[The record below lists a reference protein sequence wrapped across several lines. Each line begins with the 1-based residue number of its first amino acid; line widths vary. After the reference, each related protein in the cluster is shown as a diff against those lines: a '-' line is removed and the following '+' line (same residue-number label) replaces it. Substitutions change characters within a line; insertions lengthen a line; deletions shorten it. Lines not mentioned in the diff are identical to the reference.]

1 MNDVPS
7 IVSELRLEEE
17 QGHLNTE
24 NIYKKIFKNKS
35 SFSPSSQNKN
45 GKQLTDSIKKFAN
58 SLSNS
63 IFLQDGNY
71 TVDWINKH
79 GQDTFNIDSHQ
90 IRQIPCYSLFFNKSS
105 PCSFCPMK
113 TAIDANRPH
122 TIQITLEHQTNVEIT
137 SIPLFT
143 KKTLLGTI
151 QQITLKPQPKNHF
164 AIKNEPSII
173 QTQQTII
180 ENAALGIIVL
190 DHHLN
195 HLTINP
201 AFCGMTGYEH
211 TEIKQYPNTPIYW
224 PDKFSK
230 DITTEIQRLIQKGH
244 LKMETYF
251 QRKDRSIFP
260 VSIVGS
266 TFIDDKT
273 QQKHLILIVDDITKS
288 KETERELKISQL
300 LLLSLIQNLEKKV
313 KERTHKIEQLLKQK
327 NEFIN
332 QLGHDLK
339 NPLGPLINLI
349 PILIKKET
357 DPHKKEM
364 LHVIQRNT
372 DHMKNLI
379 TKTIELA
386 QLNSGNIS
394 LHFKPLNLTEM
405 CNECIKRNH
414 HLIKKHNMII
424 ENNLQPSLLVK
435 ADKMRIEELFDNI
448 ITNAVK
454 YSPDGGTITI
464 NGFVTETT
472 VSISINDTG
481 MGMNEHQLH
490 HVFDEF
496 YKADPARHDFKSSG
510 LGTSIC
516 KRIVEKHGGHIKI
529 ESEGIGKGTTVTFT
543 LQKKPLFFNQQ
554 KNHASNQKKKDN
566 NGGES

>member
-1 MNDVPS
+1 LKDVPS

-17 QGHLNTE
+17 QGNLNE
-24 NIYKKIFKNKS
+24 KNIYDDISKDNS
-35 SFSPSSQNKN
+35 SFVSSANN
-45 GKQLTDSIKKFAN
+45 ADGKQLTESIKRLAN

-71 TVDWINKH
+71 TVNWINKQC
-79 GQDTFNIDSHQ
+79 QDTFNIKNNQ
-90 IRQIPCYSLFFNKSS
+90 IQQIPCYSLFFNNSS
-105 PCSFCPMK
+105 PCNFCPMK
-113 TAIDANRPH
+113 TAINTKRPH
-122 TIQITLEHQTNVEIT
+122 TIQITLQDQTKLEIT
-137 SIPLFT
+137 SIPIFSEQKLI
-143 KKTLLGTI
+143 GII
-151 QQITLKPQPKNHF
+151 QQIQSLKHKNHF
-164 AIKNEPSII
+164 QIKNQPS
-173 QTQQTII
+173 II
-180 ENAALGIIVL
+180 ENAALGILVL
-190 DHHLN
+190 DNHLN
-195 HLTINP
+195 HLSINP

-211 TEIKQYPNTPIYW
+211 TEIKRHSNKPIYW
-224 PDKFSK
+224 PDRFSK
-230 DITTEIQRLIQKGH
+230 DIKTEIQRLIQKGH

-266 TFIDDKT
+266 TFIDEKT
-273 QQKHLILIVDDITKS
+273 QEQHLILIIDDITKS

-349 PILIKKET
+349 PLLIKKET
-357 DPHKKEM
+357 DPQKKEM
-364 LHVIQRNT
+364 LNVIQRNT
-372 DHMKNLI
+372 NHMKNLI

-394 LHFKPLNLTEM
+394 LHFKSLNLTEM
-405 CNECIKRNH
+405 CNESIKRNH
-414 HLIKKHNMII
+414 HLLEKNNTII

-454 YSPDGGTITI
+454 YSPSGSIITIT
-464 NGFVTETT
+464 GSSTETT
-472 VSISINDTG
+472 VSISIKDTG
-481 MGMNEHQLH
+481 VGMNKQQLH

-510 LGTSIC
+510 LGTTIC

-529 ESEGIGKGTTVTFT
+529 GSEGIGKGTTVTFT

-554 KNHASNQKKKDN
+554 KNNASNQKKKN
-566 NGGES
+566 TNGGEI